1 MIAPPSGTRI
11 WIAAGVTDMRRG
23 FDGLAALVQTQL
35 EADPFWARSLP
46 FADDAVI
53 GSNCCGG
60 TATDCALQTP
70 GTRPFCWAASEQRQ
84 RVADGGAVVDAV
96 GGH

>member
-23 FDGLAALVQTQL
+23 FDRLAALVQTQL

-60 TATDCALQTP
+60 TATDCACSANAWNKAVLFGRKRT
-70 GTRPFCWAASEQRQ
+70 AAACR
-84 RVADGGAVVDAV
+84 
-96 GGH
+96 